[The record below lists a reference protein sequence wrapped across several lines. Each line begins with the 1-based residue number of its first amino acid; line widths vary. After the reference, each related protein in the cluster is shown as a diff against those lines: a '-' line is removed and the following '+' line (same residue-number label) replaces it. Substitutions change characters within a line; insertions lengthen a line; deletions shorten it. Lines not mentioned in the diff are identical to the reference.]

1 MKPWT
6 RKGSPQTVISMND
19 SSDRSPALLVATVTA
34 FLTPFMGSA
43 INIALPTIGKE
54 FAMDAVLLSWVATSY
69 LLAAAM
75 FLVPFGRL
83 ADIYGRK
90 RIFSYGMMIFAAS
103 SLFAALAPGA
113 LWLITARVI
122 QGLGGAMI
130 FGTGIA
136 ILTSVFPVGERG
148 RVLGINVAS
157 VYLGLSLGP
166 FLGGFMTQHLGWR
179 SIFLLNVPLCL
190 FVVAFMFRKLKGEWA
205 EAKGENFDVAGSL
218 IYSVTLPAM
227 MYGFS
232 LLPAWTGVWLVLF
245 GISGL
250 FAFIRWESRVRSP
263 VFEMDLFRK
272 NTLFA
277 FSSLAAFVNY
287 CATFSVGFLL
297 SLYLQYT
304 KGLDPQHAG
313 MVLVSQPVV
322 MTLFSP
328 LAGRLSDRIEPRI
341 VASAGMA
348 LTVVGLVQFSLLDG
362 HASIPFIVSG
372 LVTMGLGLALFSS
385 PNANAIMSSVE
396 RKYYGVASAAVG
408 TMRLTGQMLSMG
420 IVMLVFAVYI
430 GRAQI
435 TPEYYPLFLK
445 SARIAFIIFAVLC
458 FLGVLASLARGKVRE

>member
-1 MKPWT
+1 
-6 RKGSPQTVISMND
+6 MND

-54 FAMDAVLLSWVATSY
+54 FAMNAVLLSWVATSY

-90 RIFSYGMMIFAAS
+90 RIFSYGMMIFAVS
-103 SLFAALAPGA
+103 SLLAALAPSA
-113 LWLITARVI
+113 LWLIGFRI
-122 QGLGGAMI
+122 LQGFGGAMI

-136 ILTSVFPVGERG
+136 ILTSVYPVGERG
-148 RVLGINVAS
+148 KVLGINVAA

-179 SIFLLNVPLCL
+179 SIFLMNVPLCL
-190 FVVAFMFRKLKGEWA
+190 FVIAFMFWKLKGEWA
-205 EAKGENFDVAGSL
+205 EAKGENFDIAGSL
-218 IYSVTLPAM
+218 IYSIMLPAM

-232 LLPAWTGVWLVLF
+232 LLPRWPGVWLVIL
-245 GISGL
+245 GLSGL
-250 FAFIRWESRVRSP
+250 FAFIQWESRVESP
-263 VFEMDLFRK
+263 VFEIDLFRR

-277 FSSLAAFVNY
+277 FSSIAAFVNY

-304 KGLDPQHAG
+304 KGFDPQHAG
-313 MVLVSQPVV
+313 VILVSQPVV
-322 MTLFSP
+322 MTIFSP

-341 VASAGMA
+341 VASIGMA
-348 LTVVGLVQFSLLDG
+348 LTVAALLQFAFLEEHSSIAFIVTGLVV
-362 HASIPFIVSG
+362 I
-372 LVTMGLGLALFSS
+372 GLGLALFSS

-396 RKYYGVASAAVG
+396 RKYYGVASASVG

-435 TPEYYPLFLK
+435 TPEQYPLFLK
-445 SARIAFIIFAVLC
+445 SAKIAFLIFAVFC
-458 FLGVLASLARGKVRE
+458 FFGVFASLSRGKVRE